1 MLNKNL
7 TSLLQPQLVILALLM
22 AATRFHHSG
31 TSMLLPDASTAIFFM
46 AGLWNGRRA
55 GFALLFIEALLIDYV
70 AIAQMGV
77 SDFCISPGYVF
88 LLPTYAV
95 LWLGGR
101 YCRRFG
107 NLRAGSVWRQLAV
120 LVGVVTVAFLIS
132 NGSFFLLS
140 DQIDVTSWPEYFAG
154 IRRYY
159 PDYLMF
165 AVMYVGL
172 MTVGHALWN
181 ACKASFVHGK
191 SPTA

>member
-7 TSLLQPQLVILALLM
+7 TSLLQPQLIMLALLM

-46 AGLWNGRRA
+46 AGLWNGRRV
-55 GFALLFIEALLIDYV
+55 GFLLLFVEALLIDYV

-77 SDFCISPGYVF
+77 SDFCLSPGYVF

-95 LWLGGR
+95 LWLGGQ
-101 YCRRFG
+101 YCRRFAD
-107 NLRAGSVWRQLAV
+107 LHAASLFRQLTV
-120 LVGVVTVAFLIS
+120 FMGVISVAFLIS

-140 DQIDVTSWPEYFAG
+140 DKIGTVNWSEYVAG

-159 PDYLMF
+159 PDYVLF
-165 AVMYVGL
+165 ALMYVGI
-172 MTVGHALWN
+172 MTAGRALWMV
-181 ACKASFVHGK
+181 CKTSFAHGK